1 MTLMQTRQA
10 DEAIVSDA
18 VQHALDEAKRQGAT
32 AADAGASLDS
42 GLSVNVRMGEVETL
56 EYHRGQGMAVTV
68 YFGQRKGSASTS
80 DLGGNAIVEAVA
92 AACRIARFTSE
103 DEFAGLADAELMAR
117 EQPDLDL
124 YHPWALDAEQAIEI
138 ARACEAAGLALDPRI
153 TNSDGASVSAF
164 DGVSAYANTH
174 GFLGVRAGSRHGLS
188 CALIAE
194 DDQGMQRDYH
204 YTNSRLPT
212 ELEAPERIGREAAR
226 RTVARLSGRKL
237 GTRKAPILFTPEL
250 ARGLI
255 GQFISAISGGALY
268 RRATFLHGAIG
279 EQLFPAFVHLRE
291 DPLIPRGL
299 GSAAYDSEGVAT
311 RPRDIVSDGILRG
324 YVLSSYSARK
334 LGMQT
339 TANAGGV
346 HNLRIEPG
354 AQGYD
359 ELLRAMGTGLLV
371 TELIGHGLNLVTGD
385 YSRGAA
391 GFWVENGEV
400 QYPVEEITI
409 AGNLRD
415 VFKGIVAVGNDL
427 DTRGN
432 IISGSLLI
440 NEMMIAGD

>member
-1 MTLMQTRQA
+1 MTLMQTRRA
-10 DEAIVSDA
+10 DETIVSDA
-18 VQHALDEAKRQGAT
+18 VQHALDEARRQGAT

-68 YFGQRKGSASTS
+68 YFNQRKGSASTS
-80 DLGGNAIVEAVA
+80 DLSGKAIVEAVA
-92 AACRIARFTSE
+92 AACRIARYTSE

-124 YHPWALDAEQAIEI
+124 YHPWDLNAEQAIEI
-138 ARACEAAGLALDPRI
+138 ARACEAAGFAVDPRL

-164 DGVSAYANTH
+164 EGVSAYANSH

-194 DDQGMQRDYH
+194 DEHGMQRDYH
-204 YTNSRLPT
+204 YSNARLPAD
-212 ELEAPERIGREAAR
+212 LEAPEQIGREAAR
-226 RTVARLSGRKL
+226 RTVARLSGRRL

-255 GQFISAISGGALY
+255 GQFVGAISGGALY
-268 RRATFLHGAIG
+268 RRASFLYDAIG
-279 EQLFPAFVHLRE
+279 EQLFPSFVRLHE

-299 GSAAYDSEGVAT
+299 GSAAYDGEGVAT
-311 RPRDIVSDGILRG
+311 RPRDLVSAGVLDG

-339 TANAGGV
+339 TGNAGGV

-354 AQGYD
+354 NQGRD

-371 TELIGHGLNLVTGD
+371 TELIGHGLNMVTGD

-391 GFWVENGEV
+391 GFWVEHGEI

-409 AGNLRD
+409 AGNLRE

-427 DTRGN
+427 DLRGN
-432 IISGSLLI
+432 IVTGSLLI
-440 NEMMIAGD
+440 GEMTIAGE